1 MECLRLKGGICPTEF
16 VGNICFTW
24 LSLTEKQSFC
34 FGEQVLNFHQGKKF
48 VCSIMLIMFSK
59 AEIRDLRLKLWTAHN
74 PEQYYNPLENNRQSK
89 LKQKKH
95 GTFLLVFLMLK
106 INPFVDKMERVEK
119 IRLEDVICK
128 HIDNLQYKIY
138 DDPVQVSSYINK

>member
-1 MECLRLKGGICPTEF
+1 MFEAQRRDLPNRICRKYLF
-16 VGNICFTW
+16 HMVI
-24 LSLTEKQSFC
+24 LTEKQSFC
-34 FGEQVLNFHQGKKF
+34 FREQVLNFHQGKKF